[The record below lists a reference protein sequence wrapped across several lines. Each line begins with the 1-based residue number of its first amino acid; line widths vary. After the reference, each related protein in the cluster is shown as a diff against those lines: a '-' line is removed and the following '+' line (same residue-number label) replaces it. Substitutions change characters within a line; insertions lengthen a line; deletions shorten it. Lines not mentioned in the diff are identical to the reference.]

1 MKRTAG
7 FQAVLFMSAL
17 EVLPILRTRGQKRVR
32 VERYG
37 MIFADLYLRF
47 FVLDFRS
54 VFLLGDKSL
63 HNLHYGTLII
73 IALLP
78 VHLI

>member
-54 VFLLGDKSL
+54 GFCWSIKV
-63 HNLHYGTLII
+63 YII
-73 IALLP
+73 YIMG
-78 VHLI
+78 H